1 MQMSDVDDFDFI
13 CHIAYDQKPLTRRER
28 ADGVRRRDFLSRYS
42 GAAREVL
49 ETLLDSYMNL
59 GIKNIEK
66 IDVLRMKDFQ
76 KFGARR
82 KSSSPKSAPRK
93 HGSSKR
99 RKSRRTSPCPP
110 LPTTKSRLIFPRV
123 GSG

>member
-13 CHIAYDQKPLTRRER
+13 CHIAYEQKPLTRRER

-42 GAAREVL
+42 GTAREVL

-82 KSSSPKSAPRK
+82 KSS
-93 HGSSKR
+93 
-99 RKSRRTSPCPP
+99 
-110 LPTTKSRLIFPRV
+110 
-123 GSG
+123 

>member
-28 ADGVRRRDFLSRYS
+28 ADGVRRRDFLNRYS

-59 GIKNIEK
+59 SIKNIEK

-76 KFGARR
+76 KFGKPGHIARLF
-82 KSSSPKSAPRK
+82 
-93 HGSSKR
+93 HGKKGYEEAVR
-99 RKSRRTSPCPP
+99 ALEQELYKA
-110 LPTTKSRLIFPRV
+110 
-123 GSG
+123 G